1 MKNKV
6 YIETSVVSYLTA
18 RDSSSLVGAAH
29 QLITRQWWEKRHEFD
44 LCISDLVVNECR
56 SGDQN
61 AAQRRIE
68 ALQGIPLLTLDT
80 RVFTI
85 SEALLQRGIIP
96 IKAAEDALHI
106 AVATIHEVDYL
117 LTWNFKHIAN
127 PFIQKNIAIYMNEIG
142 LLLPFICSPEELLG
156 DTDE

>member
-44 LCISDLVVNECR
+44 LYISDLVVNECR
-56 SGDQN
+56 SGDQK

-68 ALQGIPLLTLDT
+68 ALQGIPSLTLDT